1 MKKVLKFVWW
11 LFIQPWWGMLEILW
25 LDLWNNFQPLERL
38 PSCPNFCFL
47 GNFPGNGIRN
57 KQVSDTEF
65 FYKFSNLRKGIHT
78 KLDFR

>member
-1 MKKVLKFVWW
+1 MRTW
-11 LFIQPWWGMLEILW
+11 E
-25 LDLWNNFQPLERL
+25 L
-38 PSCPNFCFL
+38 PSCEMHFQEPENHAMDME
-47 GNFPGNGIRN
+47 NFPGKGIRN